1 MQVQLVREVDWFRFL
16 YVWAQNYLSESWCNC
31 LVLCFTAYM
40 QPSILFRTLNT
51 WLKLPF
57 PIGWQQGKIISHIES
72 KVHETISQDLQIFR
86 LLRTDYLNLLK
97 ISSIPWH
104 TFNTSRSKEIITWM
118 QQDRN
123 SNFYFWRPTN
133 KKHEKQDSKAS
144 NPTHRR
150 RYGTTIFFKV
160 STTMSKL
167 TWTFGSPTTKW
178 IYIRFWGILYIRVL
192 YTGRWHNTAAQSNS
206 RLRDIAWTLHC
217 DCFLC
222 LDFIHIGS
230 IRRELHNLLMIRLRV
245 WGFDKDALCKT
256 KKLQWWKGAI

>member
-1 MQVQLVREVDWFRFL
+1 
-16 YVWAQNYLSESWCNC
+16 
-31 LVLCFTAYM
+31 M

-72 KVHETISQDLQIFR
+72 KVHETISQDLQIFW

-104 TFNTSRSKEIITWM
+104 TVDASRSREIITWM

-123 SNFYFWRPTN
+123 CKFYFWRPTN
-133 KKHEKQDSKAS
+133 KKHKEQESKAS

-150 RYGTTIFFKV
+150 RCGTMIFF
-160 STTMSKL
+160 M

-178 IYIRFWGILYIRVL
+178 IYIRFWGILYIGVL

-206 RLRDIAWTLHC
+206 RLRDIAWTLCC
-217 DCFLC
+217 DYFLH
-222 LDFIHIGS
+222 LDVIRRGS
-230 IRRELHNLLMIRLRV
+230 IFREFYNLLMIRLRV
-245 WGFDKDALCKT
+245 WRFDKDAICKN
-256 KKLQWWKGAI
+256 